1 MPSPSCYGS
10 ARISRVRISELD
22 PDTLAPLA
30 GSDNG
35 LVIDHQ
41 ILLSFD
47 PVLRTGEEIEQT
59 NGDGELCISLQEDDQ
74 LKRWTVRL
82 QVCRIHPVLDA
93 KLTGASLITDS
104 GSPVG
109 MQAPSAGVALSNP
122 VCLEAWTRAIEVT
135 AQAVAPVTSPDLSYW
150 HFVFP
155 YLHGCVPGSTELNSG
170 AHLFEYNGRA
180 DENSA
185 ITANGPFN
193 DWPDYVADA
202 GGITKGYGKFLDGP
216 PPDSACAPIV
226 VPSGS

>member
-10 ARISRVRISELD
+10 ARITTVRIAELD
-22 PDTLAPLA
+22 PDTLAPLPGA
-30 GSDNG
+30 DNG
-35 LVIDHQ
+35 LTIDHQ

-47 PVLRTGEEIEQT
+47 PVLRTGEEIEQV

-74 LKRWTVRL
+74 LKRFTVRL
-82 QVCRIHPVLDA
+82 QVCRKHPVLDS
-93 KLTGASLITDS
+93 KLTGASLFTDA

-109 MQAPSAGVALSNP
+109 AQAPAAGASLSSP
-122 VCLEAWTRAIEVT
+122 VCIEAWTRAIEVT

-150 HFVFP
+150 HYVFP
-155 YLHGCVPGSTELNSG
+155 YVHGMVPGSTELGSG

-180 DENSA
+180 DENGA

-202 GGITKGYGKFLDGP
+202 GGVIRSVGWFLDGP
-216 PPDSACAPIV
+216 PPTAACAPIA